1 MSVRPSPGR
10 VAAAFASLIA
20 LAAAGCG
27 DAPARGPSDAIVLAR
42 IDERL
47 HGAWKLQGYRP
58 ATPLDPMAQAFIAF
72 QYGNLT
78 VRLENGRLLA
88 DSPGVHLSRSYRLHD
103 GYGDQFKLTSFDDQ
117 GVAYDAVC
125 TFVRPD
131 VLEVNSWTDPWRG
144 VATFQKVDGL
154 PAPPGMP

>member
-1 MSVRPSPGR
+1 MPLRTSPVR
-10 VAAAFASLIA
+10 VAAV
-20 LAAAGCG
+20 LAGVMAVAGAGCG
-27 DAPARGPSDAIVLAR
+27 GAQTGGPSDATVLAR

-47 HGAWKLQGYRP
+47 HGAWTLQAYRP
-58 ATPLDPMAQAFIAF
+58 ATPLDPMAQAFVAF

-78 VRLENGRLLA
+78 VRLEGGRLLA

-144 VATFQKVDGL
+144 VATFQKVG
-154 PAPPGMP
+154 P